1 MAPRPSEGIMTSA
14 STRSGG
20 EAVVRSLIANGID
33 TIFGLP
39 GVQLDHFFNA
49 LHDHGNE
56 LRVLNARHEQGTAYM
71 AFGWAQSTGR
81 IGAYAVVPGPGLLNT
96 GAALATTYGCG
107 AKVPPLTGQIPAHPP
122 ARRPAPL
129 HQH

>member
-81 IGAYAVVPGPGLLNT
+81 NGAYAVVPGPGILNT
-96 GAALATTYGCG
+96 GAALATPSGRGPNGLAAGQTYG
-107 AKVPPLTGQIPAHPP
+107 
-122 ARRPAPL
+122 
-129 HQH
+129 

>member
-1 MAPRPSEGIMTSA
+1 M
-14 STRSGG
+14 SGG

-81 IGAYAVVPGPGLLNT
+81 TGAYAVVPGPGILT
-96 GAALATTYGCG
+96 PGPALATATPCG
-107 AKVPPLTGQIPAHPP
+107 TKVPAMPGPTP
-122 ARRPAPL
+122 
-129 HQH
+129 

>member
-1 MAPRPSEGIMTSA
+1 MTAA
-14 STRSGG
+14 STMSGG

-56 LRVLNARHEQGTAYM
+56 LRVLNARHEQGPAYM
-71 AFGWAQSTGR
+71 AFGRAQSAGR
-81 IGAYAVVPGPGLLNT
+81 IGASAVVPGPGPERHARGEGQMT
-96 GAALATTYGCG
+96 SARCG
-107 AKVPPLTGQIPAHPP
+107 HGGG
-122 ARRPAPL
+122 R
-129 HQH
+129 